1 MLREIIAILQNNFS
15 LQFWCL
21 KHLKELSI
29 IMFDLK
35 VKICSYGLNIPIH
48 KKYKQAESVTD
59 IVQALCS
66 YRDPDIPYETLMR
79 QMNFINLLPE
89 TSSPKEI
96 TLLKIQLFVIKVK
109 LKLEGLEEEP
119 TRFQRKVML
128 FFMREEMVTGQG
140 ESVVLY

>member
-1 MLREIIAILQNNFS
+1 
-15 LQFWCL
+15 
-21 KHLKELSI
+21 
-29 IMFDLK
+29 
-35 VKICSYGLNIPIH
+35 
-48 KKYKQAESVTD
+48 
-59 IVQALCS
+59 
-66 YRDPDIPYETLMR
+66 
-79 QMNFINLLPE
+79 MNFINLLPE

-96 TLLKIQLFVIKVK
+96 TLLKIQLFVIKEK